1 MHLTYLKEVQ
11 MSFNNKIDLESY
23 KLIIETITKSDNLT
37 LMGSQLTQL
46 LIGATGAK
54 GATLFILNTE
64 NEELELLATQGLS
77 PSYVNKG
84 PILVDK
90 SIKLASNLT
99 PVIIRDTQK
108 SGVLQYPE
116 KAEEEGIRAIVSLP
130 VNIRGKVIGSLRIYH
145 SAVWDISEEEL
156 SFLQVLTSNI
166 GMALMYFRLA
176 TAVQEIKSTVRSIH
190 PIWL

>member
-1 MHLTYLKEVQ
+1 

-23 KLIIETITKSDNLT
+23 KLIIETITKADNLT
-37 LMGSQLTQL
+37 VMGSQLTQL

-64 NEELELLATQGLS
+64 NEELELLATHGLS
-77 PSYVNKG
+77 SSYVNKG

-99 PVIIRDTQK
+99 PVIIRDTLK
-108 SGVLQYPE
+108 SSVLQYPE

-130 VNIRGKVIGSLRIYH
+130 VIVRDKVIGSLRIYH
-145 SAVWDISEEEL
+145 SAVWDISEDEL

-166 GMALMYFRLA
+166 GMALMYFRLS